1 MQMLFYALIVLAGS
15 LSIAVGSAG
24 CIVGLVA
31 EADVDWGWK
40 VIVGSILYLV
50 HPALLYWLFK
60 KVHETLAMWLTVL
73 SIVASSTLILFS

>member
-1 MQMLFYALIVLAGS
+1 MQILFYALIILAGS
-15 LSIAVGSAG
+15 LSITVGSAG

-31 EADVDWGWK
+31 EADVDWGWE
-40 VIVGSILYLV
+40 IIMGSILYLA

-73 SIVASSTLILFS
+73 SIIASSALILFS